1 MVRTHDGILD
11 RFIETDSQTGK
22 YHLSLKT
29 CTETFVKRGNS
40 FLSSHGFDTMEH
52 AVILGFFA
60 LDLKSDFGRIEWDGK
75 DLNLGA
81 KYTSAMLPAI
91 PPVSIMTPRGR
102 LFGEYWLVDME
113 YFSAMMSNYDN
124 YITEDLKYL

>member
-1 MVRTHDGILD
+1 
-11 RFIETDSQTGK
+11 
-22 YHLSLKT
+22 
-29 CTETFVKRGNS
+29 
-40 FLSSHGFDTMEH
+40 MEH

-75 DLNLGA
+75 DLNLEA